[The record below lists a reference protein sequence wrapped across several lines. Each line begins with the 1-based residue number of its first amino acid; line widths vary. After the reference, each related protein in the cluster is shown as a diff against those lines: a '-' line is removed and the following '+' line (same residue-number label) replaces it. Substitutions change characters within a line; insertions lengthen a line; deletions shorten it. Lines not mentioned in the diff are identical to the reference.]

1 MNNIIKFLTNWVNNQ
16 TDRFI
21 FLAITIVVTALIS
34 HFVAKAMHALLD
46 RSPLPSASLF
56 INVTRSALWV
66 IAFIIVLKPVFGVEA
81 NSLITA
87 LGVGGV
93 AISLGMQDTISN
105 IISGF
110 GLMAGRVIKPGDRV
124 VINNIHGTVK
134 DVTWRHT
141 VVIER
146 NGNEM
151 WIPNSV
157 LNTASLEKILRS
169 NEAYT
174 TLRILL
180 KPSIDVRSTVAD
192 IVRTVQTA
200 TLNYSLKGTTPTVRL
215 VSFTAYG
222 IEANVVLYAKERT
235 AYSVIHDSAARALAG
250 KPYLASALPDSGEP
264 TASTVPL
271 DNIQLPDLVSTQI
284 LRTPLVDNAMEG
296 ASAAKKK
303 VVDTGVTTV
312 VQKPVEFPAP
322 ERCKKNS
329 SEE

>member
-1 MNNIIKFLTNWVNNQ
+1 MNTVIQFFTKWINSQ
-16 TDRFI
+16 TDRII
-21 FLAITIVVTALIS
+21 FLVIAIILTSLIS
-34 HFVAKAMHALLD
+34 RFIAKGMHALLD
-46 RSPLPSASLF
+46 RSPIPSASLF
-56 INVTRSALWV
+56 INVTRVGIWI

-93 AISLGMQDTISN
+93 AISLGMQDTIAN

-134 DVTWRHT
+134 DMTWRHT

-157 LNTASLEKILRS
+157 LNTASLEKILRT

-180 KPSIDVRSTVAD
+180 KPNIDVRATVAD
-192 IVRTVQTA
+192 IVRTVQAA
-200 TLNYSLKGTTPTVRL
+200 TVNYSLKGTTPTVRL
-215 VSFTAYG
+215 VNFNAYG
-222 IEANVVLYAKERT
+222 IDADVILYAKERT
-235 AYSVIHDSAARALAG
+235 AYSIIHDSAARALVG
-250 KPYLASALPDSGEP
+250 KPYLSSVLPDTHEP
-264 TASTVPL
+264 TGPTVAL
-271 DNIQLPDLVSTQI
+271 DNIQLPADMVSTQI
-284 LRTPLVDNAMEG
+284 LRGPITQAPHGKPAVKDTIDTTQQPR
-296 ASAAKKK
+296 SQKKHH
-303 VVDTGVTTV
+303 
-312 VQKPVEFPAP
+312 E
-322 ERCKKNS
+322 
-329 SEE
+329 